1 MFVILKDVVFLLQE
15 FFKRYVRLKG
25 LSERTVGHYVT
36 GINSINVILEKYDF
50 PIKNVFE
57 TKTVADLE
65 AIKLF
70 LQSNAEFQEKNS
82 IGHNMYS
89 VSFRHFCEFVC
100 GDYEFFNHNI
110 QRMDIIAEKP
120 PIVTSTTT
128 TYRRNQIIVEQS
140 LEGAGYCCE
149 HNAEHQTFVAKATN
163 HAYMEG
169 HHLIPMKYQDN
180 FDCSIDVYANIV
192 CLCPICHKLLHY
204 GQTREK
210 SFVAEGLF
218 EKRQERLIQSGID
231 ISKQDFLQLVI

>member
-1 MFVILKDVVFLLQE
+1 MLQE

-25 LSERTVGHYVT
+25 LSERTVGHYIT

-50 PIKNVFE
+50 PIKNIFE

-70 LQSNAEFQEKNS
+70 LLSNAEFQEKNR

-100 GDYEFFNHNI
+100 GDYEFFNRNI
-110 QRMDIIAEKP
+110 RRMDIVAEKP
-120 PIVTSTTT
+120 PVVTSTTT
-128 TYRRNQIIVEQS
+128 TYRRNQIIVDQS

-149 HNAEHQTFVAKATN
+149 HNADHQTFIAKATN

-180 FDCSIDVYANIV
+180 FDFSIDVYANIV

>member
-1 MFVILKDVVFLLQE
+1 MLQE
-15 FFKRYVRLKG
+15 FFKRYVRVKG

-36 GINSINVILEKYDF
+36 GINSINVILEKYNF
-50 PIKNVFE
+50 PIKNIFD
-57 TKTVADLE
+57 TKTAADLE

-70 LQSNAEFQEKNS
+70 LHSNAEFQEKNR

-100 GDYEFFNHNI
+100 GDYEFFNRNI

-120 PIVTSTTT
+120 PIITSTTT
-128 TYRRNQIIVEQS
+128 SYRRNQIIVDQS

-149 HNAEHQTFVAKATN
+149 HNAEHKTFVAKSTN

-169 HHLIPMKYQDN
+169 HHLIPMKHQDN

-192 CLCPICHKLLHY
+192 CLCPVCHKLLHY
-204 GQTREK
+204 GQTKEK
-210 SFVAEGLF
+210 SIVAEGLY
-218 EKRQERLIQSGID
+218 EKRQARLIQSGID
-231 ISKQDFLQLVI
+231 ISKKDFLRLVI

>member
-1 MFVILKDVVFLLQE
+1 MLQE

-36 GINSINVILEKYDF
+36 RINSINVILEKYNF
-50 PIKNVFE
+50 PIKNIFE

-70 LQSNAEFQEKNS
+70 LLSNTEFQEKNR

-100 GDYEFFNHNI
+100 GDYEFFNNNI
-110 QRMDIIAEKP
+110 QRMDIVAEKP

-128 TYRRNQIIVEQS
+128 SYRRNQIIVDQS

-149 HNAEHQTFVAKATN
+149 HNAKHQTFIAKATN

-169 HHLIPMKYQDN
+169 HHLIPMKFQDD
-180 FDCSIDVYANIV
+180 FECSIDVYANIV

-204 GQTREK
+204 GQTKEK
-210 SFVAEGLF
+210 SYVAEGLY
-218 EKRQERLIQSGID
+218 EKRQTRLIQSGID
-231 ISKQDFLQLVI
+231 ISKQEFLQLVI

>member
-1 MFVILKDVVFLLQE
+1 MLQE

-25 LSERTVGHYVT
+25 LSERTVAHYVT

-50 PIKNVFE
+50 PIKNIFE

-70 LQSNAEFQEKNS
+70 LNSNAEFQEKNR

-89 VSFRHFCEFVC
+89 VSFRHFCDFVC

-110 QRMDIIAEKP
+110 QQMDIIAEKP
-120 PIVTSTTT
+120 PIVTSTVTS
-128 TYRRNQIIVEQS
+128 YRRNQIIVDQS

-149 HNAEHQTFVAKATN
+149 HNAEHKTFIAKSTN

-169 HHLIPMKYQDN
+169 HHLIPMKHQDN

-192 CLCPICHKLLHY
+192 CLCPVCHKLLHY
-204 GQTREK
+204 GQTKEK
-210 SFVAEGLF
+210 SIVAEGLY
-218 EKRQERLIQSGID
+218 EKRQARLIQSGID
-231 ISKQDFLQLVI
+231 ISKKDFLRLVI

>member
-1 MFVILKDVVFLLQE
+1 MLQE

-36 GINSINVILEKYDF
+36 GINSINVILEKYNF
-50 PIKNVFE
+50 PIKNIFE

-70 LQSNAEFQEKNS
+70 LLSNTEFQEKNR

-100 GDYEFFNHNI
+100 GDYEFFNNNI
-110 QRMDIIAEKP
+110 QRMDIVAEKP

-128 TYRRNQIIVEQS
+128 SYRRNQIIVDQS

-149 HNAEHQTFVAKATN
+149 HNAKHQTFIAKATN

-169 HHLIPMKYQDN
+169 HHLIPMKFQDN
-180 FDCSIDVYANIV
+180 FECSIDVYANIV

-204 GQTREK
+204 GQTKEK
-210 SFVAEGLF
+210 SYVAEGLY
-218 EKRQERLIQSGID
+218 EKRQTRLIQSGID
-231 ISKQDFLQLVI
+231 ISKQEFLQLLI

>member
-1 MFVILKDVVFLLQE
+1 MLQE

-36 GINSINVILEKYDF
+36 GINSINVILEKYNF
-50 PIKNVFE
+50 PIKNIFE

-70 LQSNAEFQEKNS
+70 LLSNTEFQEKNR

-100 GDYEFFNHNI
+100 GDYEFFNNNI
-110 QRMDIIAEKP
+110 QRMDIVAEKP

-128 TYRRNQIIVEQS
+128 SYRRNQIIVDQS

-149 HNAEHQTFVAKATN
+149 HNAKHQTFIAKATN

-169 HHLIPMKYQDN
+169 HHLIPMKFQDN
-180 FDCSIDVYANIV
+180 FECSIDVYANIV

-204 GQTREK
+204 GQTKEK
-210 SFVAEGLF
+210 SYVAEGLY
-218 EKRQERLIQSGID
+218 EKRQTRLIQSGID
-231 ISKQDFLQLVI
+231 ISKQEFLQLVI

>member
-1 MFVILKDVVFLLQE
+1 MLQE

-25 LSERTVGHYVT
+25 LSERTVAHYVT

-50 PIKNVFE
+50 PIRNIFE

-65 AIKLF
+65 AIKIF
-70 LQSNAEFQEKNS
+70 LNSNVEFQEKNR

-110 QRMDIIAEKP
+110 QHMDIVAEKP

-128 TYRRNQIIVEQS
+128 SYRRNQIIVDQS
-140 LEGAGYCCE
+140 LEGAGYRCE
-149 HNAEHQTFVAKATN
+149 HNAEHQTFIAKATN

-169 HHLIPMKYQDN
+169 HHLIPMKFQDQ
-180 FDCSIDVYANIV
+180 FDCSLDVYANVV
-192 CLCPICHKLLHY
+192 CLCPICHRLLHY
-204 GQTREK
+204 GMKKDKEYL
-210 SFVAEGLF
+210 SEELF
-218 EKRQERLIQSGID
+218 EQRIDRLVVSGID
-231 ISKQDFLQLVI
+231 ISKKEFLKLVI

>member
-1 MFVILKDVVFLLQE
+1 MLQE

-36 GINSINVILEKYDF
+36 GINSINVILEKYNF
-50 PIKNVFE
+50 PIKNIFE
-57 TKTVADLE
+57 IKTVTDLE

-70 LQSNAEFQEKNS
+70 LLSNTEFQEKNR

-100 GDYEFFNHNI
+100 GDYEFFNNNI
-110 QRMDIIAEKP
+110 QRMDIVAEKP

-128 TYRRNQIIVEQS
+128 SYRRNQIIVDQS

-149 HNAEHQTFVAKATN
+149 HNSEHQTFIAKSTN

-169 HHLIPMKYQDN
+169 HHLIPMKHQDN

-204 GQTREK
+204 GQTKEK
-210 SFVAEGLF
+210 SFVAESLY
-218 EKRQERLIQSGID
+218 EKRQARLIQSGID
-231 ISKQDFLQLVI
+231 ISKHDFLRLVI

>member
-1 MFVILKDVVFLLQE
+1 MLQE

-25 LSERTVGHYVT
+25 LSERTVGHYIT
-36 GINSINVILEKYDF
+36 GINSINAILEKYDF
-50 PIKNVFE
+50 PIKNIFE

-70 LQSNAEFQEKNS
+70 LLSNVEFQEKNR

-100 GDYEFFNHNI
+100 GDYEFFNRNI
-110 QRMDIIAEKP
+110 QRMDIVAEKP
-120 PIVTSTTT
+120 SIVTSTTT
-128 TYRRNQIIVEQS
+128 AYRRNQIIIEQS

-169 HHLIPMKYQDN
+169 HHLIPMKYQDD

>member
-1 MFVILKDVVFLLQE
+1 MLQD

-36 GINSINVILEKYDF
+36 GINSINVILEKYNF
-50 PIKNVFE
+50 PIKNIFE

-70 LQSNAEFQEKNS
+70 LLSNTEFQEKNR

-100 GDYEFFNHNI
+100 GDYEFFNNNI
-110 QRMDIIAEKP
+110 QRMDIVAEKP

-128 TYRRNQIIVEQS
+128 SYRRNQIIVDQS

-149 HNAEHQTFVAKATN
+149 HNAKHQTFIAKATN

-169 HHLIPMKYQDN
+169 HHLIPMKFQDD
-180 FDCSIDVYANIV
+180 FECSIDVYANIV

-204 GQTREK
+204 GQTKEK
-210 SFVAEGLF
+210 SYVAEGLY
-218 EKRQERLIQSGID
+218 EKRQTRLIQSGID
-231 ISKQDFLQLVI
+231 ISKQEFLQLVI

>member
-1 MFVILKDVVFLLQE
+1 MLQE

-25 LSERTVGHYVT
+25 LSERTVGHYIT
-36 GINSINVILEKYDF
+36 GINSINAILEKYDF
-50 PIKNVFE
+50 PIKNIFE

-70 LQSNAEFQEKNS
+70 LLSNVEFQEKNR

-100 GDYEFFNHNI
+100 GDYEFFNRNI
-110 QRMDIIAEKP
+110 QRMDIVAEKP
-120 PIVTSTTT
+120 SIVTSTTT
-128 TYRRNQIIVEQS
+128 AYRRNQIIVEQS

>member
-1 MFVILKDVVFLLQE
+1 MLRE

-25 LSERTVGHYVT
+25 LSERTVDHYVT

-57 TKTVADLE
+57 TKSVSDLE

-70 LQSNAEFQEKNS
+70 LLSNVEFQEKNR

-110 QRMDIIAEKP
+110 QQMDIVAEKP
-120 PIVTSTTT
+120 PVVTSTIT

-149 HNAEHQTFVAKATN
+149 HNAEHQTFIAKATN

-192 CLCPICHKLLHY
+192 CLCPVCHKLLHY

-231 ISKQDFLQLVI
+231 LSKQDFLRLVI

>member
-1 MFVILKDVVFLLQE
+1 MLQE

-36 GINSINVILEKYDF
+36 GINSINVILEKYNI
-50 PIKNVFE
+50 PIRNIFE
-57 TKTVADLE
+57 AKTVSDLE
-65 AIKLF
+65 SIKMF
-70 LQSNAEFQEKNS
+70 LLSNAEFQEKNR

-110 QRMDIIAEKP
+110 QQMDIVAEKP
-120 PIVTSTTT
+120 TIMTITTT
-128 TYRRNQIIVEQS
+128 AYHRNQIIVDQS

-149 HNAEHQTFVAKATN
+149 HDAEHKTFIAQSTN

-169 HHLIPMKYQDN
+169 HHLIPMKYQDAFN
-180 FDCSIDVYANIV
+180 CSIDVYANIV

-204 GQTREK
+204 GQAK
-210 SFVAEGLF
+210 DKKYVAEELY
-218 EKRQERLIQSGID
+218 EKRHERLINSGID
-231 ISKQDFLQLVI
+231 LSKRDFLHLVI